1 MNVSMA
7 GHIVELAKEQE
18 LRVQYGNQGRIDFLE
33 RFTWER
39 ERGELRKLLW
49 SKINHHP
56 QTSEVAVNN
65 AHGLI

>member
-18 LRVQYGNQGRIDFLE
+18 LRVQYGNQGRKDFLE

-39 ERGELRKLLW
+39 ERDELIERLTQLSGFK
-49 SKINHHP
+49 K
-56 QTSEVAVNN
+56 E
-65 AHGLI
+65 GR